1 MAFPLFTDQM
11 FAALTYKW
19 ANTLFA
25 LIAVI
30 MIPIPFVR
38 FEFDVFLVRLT

>member
-1 MAFPLFTDQM
+1 MGMAFPLFTEQM

-25 LIAVI
+25 FIGVI
-30 MIPIPFVR
+30 LLPIPFVR
-38 FEFDVFLVRLT
+38 